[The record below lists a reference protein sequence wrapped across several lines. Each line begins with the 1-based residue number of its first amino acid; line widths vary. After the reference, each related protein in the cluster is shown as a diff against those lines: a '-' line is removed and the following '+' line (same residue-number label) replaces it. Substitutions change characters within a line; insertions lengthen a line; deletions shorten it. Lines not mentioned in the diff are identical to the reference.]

1 MAGPEATPPSLDGQV
16 AIVTGGAGG
25 IGAATCERLA
35 EEGAR
40 VLVVDLAPSA
50 AGGGPIAVAERI
62 QASGVP
68 GEVAGLEVDVAVPE
82 EVAAMVEH
90 AVSKWGRLDIVVNNA
105 MWMGKGGPAGG
116 IQGNAVEL
124 EESSWDYAFDVGLKS
139 QYLATKHAVP
149 HMRAAGGGSIV
160 NIRAANSGGP
170 EGPPGLL
177 GTPSR
182 TPWILSR

>member
-1 MAGPEATPPSLDGQV
+1 MAGPEAIPPSLDGQV

-40 VLVVDLAPSA
+40 VLVVDLAPSV

-68 GEVAGLEVDVAVPE
+68 GEAAGLEVDVAVPE

-116 IQGNAVEL
+116 MQGNAEGVVASRSYVE
-124 EESSWDYAFDVGLKS
+124 
-139 QYLATKHAVP
+139 
-149 HMRAAGGGSIV
+149 AGG
-160 NIRAANSGGP
+160 P
-170 EGPPGLL
+170 
-177 GTPSR
+177 
-182 TPWILSR
+182 